1 MITQTTHLASAEPC
15 GQYPERG
22 VIMAELL
29 FADLPAEAAPRFRQA
44 RKGKRWVKEERYR
57 WVYPTIDL
65 PHYPY
70 IVRYQV
76 EVFVTVDLPPD
87 NPPIEWDL

>member
-29 FADLPAEAAPRFRQA
+29 FQDLPEEVGEVRPSREGFY
-44 RKGKRWVKEERYR
+44 WVKVEKFR
-57 WVYPTIDL
+57 WVYPTIEL
-65 PHYPY
+65 QHKPY
-70 IVRYQV
+70 LVGYWVWEERPV
-76 EVFVTVDLPPD
+76 VTPER
-87 NPPIEWDL
+87 PIEWDL